1 MAKKIHNIEGIE
13 FGTASSNTRYGSRDD
28 SLIVKLPPKSK
39 LSGKF
44 TSNKLRAAPVKLAIQ
59 NLLSLSKEN
68 KILLINA
75 GNANAA
81 TGPNGLKDVKS
92 YCSQI
97 AKDSLIKKE
106 NIIPFSTGVIGEPL
120 PVKSYLNAF
129 RSAMIAT
136 EEKNWKKAASA
147 ILTTDTKP
155 KIVSKELKIGKTAYY
170 VTGFAKG
177 SGMIRPDFATLLSF
191 VFIDADISQSTLNK
205 IHQDALSESFETITV
220 DGDTSPNDSSLLAT
234 NGNLNKK
241 ILKGSSAESKLA
253 KIISEVFK
261 ELSELLVEDAEG
273 ATKKITVEVNQA
285 KNLAQAK
292 SVAFTVAESPLVKTA
307 MFGSDANWGRILSA
321 VGRDKSVADIDKV
334 EIKLNNQPLVRRGFI
349 DSRYSEKL
357 ASKEMKKKD
366 ININISLGLGKKK
379 FKALTSDLS
388 EDYVLINSD
397 YRS

>member
-44 TSNKLRAAPVKLAIQ
+44 TSNKLRAAPVQLAIQ

-129 RSAMIAT
+129 RSAMITT

-241 ILKGSSAESKLA
+241 ILKGSSAESILA

-273 ATKKITVEVNQA
+273 ATKKITVEVSQA

>member
-44 TSNKLRAAPVKLAIQ
+44 TSNKLRAAPVQLAIQ

-155 KIVSKELKIGKTAYY
+155 KIVSKELKVGKTTYH

-241 ILKGSSAESKLA
+241 ILKGSSVESKLA

-273 ATKKITVEVNQA
+273 ATKKITVEVSQA

>member
-44 TSNKLRAAPVKLAIQ
+44 TSNKLRAAPVQLAIQ

-155 KIVSKELKIGKTAYY
+155 KIVSKELKVGKTAYY

-273 ATKKITVEVNQA
+273 ATKKITVEVSQA

-321 VGRDKSVADIDKV
+321 VGRDKSVANIEKV

>member
-44 TSNKLRAAPVKLAIQ
+44 TSNKLRAAPVQLAIQ

-155 KIVSKELKIGKTAYY
+155 KIVSKELKVGKTTYH

-241 ILKGSSAESKLA
+241 ILKGSSAESRLA

-273 ATKKITVEVNQA
+273 ATKKITVEVSQA

-388 EDYVLINSD
+388 EDYVIINSD

>member
-44 TSNKLRAAPVKLAIQ
+44 TSNKLRAAPVQLAIQ

-129 RSAMIAT
+129 RSAMIAK

-155 KIVSKELKIGKTAYY
+155 KIVSKELKVGKTAYY

-273 ATKKITVEVNQA
+273 ATKKITVEVSQA

>member
-44 TSNKLRAAPVKLAIQ
+44 TSNKLRAAPVQLAIQ
-59 NLLSLSKEN
+59 NLLNLSKEN

-273 ATKKITVEVNQA
+273 ATKKITVEVSQA

-321 VGRDKSVADIDKV
+321 VGRDKSVAGIDKV

-357 ASKEMKKKD
+357 ASKAMKKKD
-366 ININISLGLGKKK
+366 INISISLGLGKKK
-379 FKALTSDLS
+379 FKAMTSDLS

>member
-44 TSNKLRAAPVKLAIQ
+44 TSNKLRAAPVQLAIQ

-155 KIVSKELKIGKTAYY
+155 KIVSKELKVGKTTYH

-273 ATKKITVEVNQA
+273 ATKKITVEVSQA

-321 VGRDKSVADIDKV
+321 VGRDKSVADINKV

>member
-44 TSNKLRAAPVKLAIQ
+44 TSNKLRAAPVQLAIQ
-59 NLLSLSKEN
+59 NLLSLCKEN

-273 ATKKITVEVNQA
+273 ATKKITVEVSQA

>member
-44 TSNKLRAAPVKLAIQ
+44 TSNKLRAAPVQLAIQ

-120 PVKSYLNAF
+120 SVKSYLNAF

-273 ATKKITVEVNQA
+273 ATKKITVEVSQA

>member
-28 SLIVKLPPKSK
+28 SLMIKLPPKSK

-44 TSNKLRAAPVKLAIQ
+44 TSNKLRAAPVQLAIQ

-81 TGPNGLKDVKS
+81 TGPKGLKDVKS

>member
-44 TSNKLRAAPVKLAIQ
+44 TSNKLRAAPVQLAIQ

-241 ILKGSSAESKLA
+241 ILKGSSAESRLA

-273 ATKKITVEVNQA
+273 ATKKITVEVSQA

-321 VGRDKSVADIDKV
+321 VGRDKSVADINKV

>member
-44 TSNKLRAAPVKLAIQ
+44 TSNKLRAAPVQLAIQ

-273 ATKKITVEVNQA
+273 ATKKITVEVSQA

-321 VGRDKSVADIDKV
+321 VGRDKSVANIEKV

>member
-44 TSNKLRAAPVKLAIQ
+44 TSNKLRAAPVQLAIQ

-129 RSAMIAT
+129 RSAMITT

-155 KIVSKELKIGKTAYY
+155 KIVSKELKVGKTTYH

-191 VFIDADISQSTLNK
+191 VFIDADIGQSTLNK

-241 ILKGSSAESKLA
+241 ILKGSSAESRLA

-273 ATKKITVEVNQA
+273 ATKKITVEVSQA

-321 VGRDKSVADIDKV
+321 VGRDKSVANIEKV

>member
-44 TSNKLRAAPVKLAIQ
+44 TSNKLRAAPVQLAIQ
-59 NLLSLSKEN
+59 NLLNLSKEN

-106 NIIPFSTGVIGEPL
+106 NVIPFSTGVIGEPL

-241 ILKGSSAESKLA
+241 ILKGSSAESRLA

>member
-44 TSNKLRAAPVKLAIQ
+44 TSNKLRAAPVQLAIQ
-59 NLLSLSKEN
+59 NLLNLSKEN

-106 NIIPFSTGVIGEPL
+106 NIIPFSTGVIGESL

-155 KIVSKELKIGKTAYY
+155 KIVSKELKVGKTAYY

-273 ATKKITVEVNQA
+273 ATKKITVEVSQA

>member
-44 TSNKLRAAPVKLAIQ
+44 TSNKLRAAPVQLAIQ
-59 NLLSLSKEN
+59 NLLNLSKEN

-177 SGMIRPDFATLLSF
+177 SGMIMPDFATLLSF

-241 ILKGSSAESKLA
+241 ILKGSSAESRLA

-273 ATKKITVEVNQA
+273 ATKKITVEVSQA

>member
-44 TSNKLRAAPVKLAIQ
+44 TSNKLRAAPVQLAIQ
-59 NLLSLSKEN
+59 NLLNLSKEN

-273 ATKKITVEVNQA
+273 ATKKITVEVSQA

-388 EDYVLINSD
+388 EDYVIINSD

>member
-44 TSNKLRAAPVKLAIQ
+44 TSNKLRAAPVQLAIQ

-241 ILKGSSAESKLA
+241 ILKGSSAENKLA